1 MSLWSSIALADQ
13 MRNYKHSIDQ
23 SLPGF
28 LTAYDFNECTG
39 PKSAPSVANGNSD
52 PFARLQ
58 RFYQF
63 EEGTGTTTA
72 ESRCSTVSVA
82 ATLDDSAMW
91 TTRTN
96 GGNAITLGA
105 TDAKQLDV
113 GDLSYLVEDEGSMMF
128 WIKTNQVPTGTWP
141 WAWPGL
147 YVTERAGVKGD
158 LVWGQLNPSG
168 KIGMLVHNTNY
179 PSTAT
184 VNDNNWHHVAI
195 HHSAFTG
202 EIKIW
207 VDFTLDSTHA
217 GPVYSRFM
225 NIGMSCSAATCS
237 NANIDLPAKT
247 QMQNWGHTV
256 TGHSAST
263 FTYTPYDAVVVSETV
278 SSSSTLWQ
286 KLIDVGVLNFEGAC
300 DNEYRIGTGG
310 SSNLGGSTTCN
321 VLDSNHFITKGYSGV
336 VTVSTSTGSLGYVR
350 PVIADVKIL
359 LQYTSS
365 ANDDRLVYI
374 DGGGTLD
381 DASITPARRVFYPA
395 QFTNKFTAD
404 GTVFFNRSL
413 EYAASRVDHG
423 LTKLGERPSSK
434 AQFLSASVD
443 DFMVFDTLMTQTI
456 VDAYKLFKTATC
468 PAGDAALVQSPA
480 WTSTDDNSNLV
491 DTDFVRWSAVHTT
504 LPATPSISGLFA
516 RYNIPLVNDFL
527 DTQVSATV
535 AGFYSATV
543 LSDRTGTPAIGTNPY
558 SFNIIPG
565 PMVPGKTVLTGQST
579 VIAGVSGSFV
589 ANLYDQYNNNV
600 TAHPLT
606 VTLNQGGTNVVAS
619 VAKQTASYLVT
630 YNLTLAGPFST
641 LLNGHTGSQKTIT
654 VQPTIAD
661 PRLTTISTSPP
672 ANSVAGTGFAFNIRE
687 RDVFAN
693 DRSQSMLTWTASWA
707 SPSAPSVVASVST
720 TNNGFHTVTTN
731 LTLVATYSISLTS
744 SSQSPYAS
752 VSSVTV
758 IPNAAYHG
766 TSRID
771 PIQST
776 AVAGSGFTTVVQ
788 LKDAF
793 GNNRTT
799 NDENGLLTYQATSPG
814 KSPISENTKFGGPV
828 DGSYRAIFVPTLT
841 GPYTVNAMLYGQP
854 IGDSPRQITILPAT
868 TNAGKSF
875 VWGSGMATTTAGLG
889 SIVYIQA
896 RDVYENNRTVGT
908 GDNWIVTV
916 TPTPATG
923 PTVVTHDNAAG
934 QYRVSWNAT
943 VATQYTL
950 TVKLSSSN
958 VGNTPATATVLP
970 NVATVRSQIPSP
982 FVATRA
988 GWKQPLLV
996 VALDAFGN
1004 NVSTTNDNFDVS
1016 VRNPSAGNAI
1026 VWQPQAEDKSVDGA
1040 ARYFFSV
1047 NMTQTG
1053 SFQTWVHLAGQHI
1066 AGSPFSFTG
1075 FPDVISPK
1083 HSVIEGNARFGGVA
1097 GQPRSL
1103 QMSPKDRF
1111 NNSLSSCT
1119 TQYDNSLAY
1128 NADGY
1133 FPTTEW
1139 TVGMWVYRHITGT
1152 NTDQVLIS
1160 VMRGSSNDFMNLRN
1174 IADLRNLLKIDGTQV
1189 QKLTG
1194 LSVPVQQWVYVTS
1207 RRQGDKYWTS
1217 VGNTEVQSTGF
1228 PSGPFDAPSPGVA
1241 TTITFGQEQDSPLGS
1256 FQTTQYLQARLDEYS
1271 VWSRKMTLAEVQTLS
1286 TQPLLGTEADL
1297 VSWYDFNECSGQFIT
1312 DKGPYGVHLTVS
1324 YNVVW
1329 VKEMSPAGKPIATN
1343 FNTGTGGQ
1351 LAAASFT
1358 GVSDPQAFYHTD
1370 GINVTVS
1377 GSYTVSPKHP
1387 TSNELFGS
1395 APYQTVIVPAGPHV
1409 PLTVVEG
1416 PALRGACVAGLRC
1429 DLTLQLRDQYFNN
1442 RTDTTQPVNFAVTYP
1457 NSVSAVVSPIPN
1469 QGMYMASVAYNISG
1483 PIAISITGGGMT
1495 VLGSPFQT
1503 VVHAAPVAAA
1513 QSMAHAFTNTVNGG
1527 SLLVLAKDVFNNTQ
1541 SVQAVTFQVT
1551 VQHQIYAGVTIA
1563 ATTTAIGNGYH
1574 RATYNATVSGM
1585 YTISTKYGGQDV
1597 INSPQVIDMLPAG
1610 THGPTS
1616 IVNEVTGTRIA
1627 GDELTINVQSR
1638 DQFGNNRTVTSD
1650 IVTVNIQGTSPNGVN
1665 VQIAA
1670 TVQAASPSSSGKYV
1684 AAVTPT
1690 IAATYSINTVLNGWN
1705 APVPATQT
1713 IHAAPVS
1720 TPTSVI
1726 FGPGFTGGTAGVPV
1740 NVTVQLRDQYQNN
1753 RTSGSHTMHY
1763 RVLAQNDNSVAA
1775 NGTSTLQN
1783 SALQLYG
1790 VSYTLTI
1797 AKSYTVSM
1805 FYESVGGALITGSTY
1820 AITIVPAPISASKTT
1835 AVATTT
1841 LTSFGVLATATFDV
1855 VARDAFENIRPTNA
1869 DTINI
1874 ASNDNAVLTVDS
1886 ATMSHVTAS
1895 TYRGSYTTH
1904 TRGVAQI
1911 SIRVNGNT
1919 EHIVGSPF
1927 NIEVLG
1933 IANITS
1939 MTPAFGPVT
1948 GGTKLTLYGNNF
1960 VDSSTFLQAKV
1971 GNTPCTST
1979 QFVSVTQCICTT
1991 PAGTLT
1997 NYTLS
2002 VSNNLQNFSAPSS
2015 TEFMYI
2021 PLETVTSFT
2030 PNNAPIYGRVLVTI
2044 SGTNFRSS
2052 PFLTCK
2058 FGNAPITEPVVFVSP
2073 SEIVCSAPQN
2083 DVGLVDVQVANNGET
2098 FAKDPVNQFKYIE
2111 PFSPLCRV
2119 EGELSV
2125 GIPERQKLGIAY
2137 YPNLAVNASYTGSTS
2152 GRLNGIS
2159 PEGVVD
2165 GDRCCKKTVANEGF
2179 KCGVAFPQMLSNATE
2194 LVQFVIELNRE
2205 AFVNEFVSSWYL
2217 PCRNQP
2223 AYYDIDYFDGGS
2235 QQWVQVLQ
2243 RVTKAD
2249 AISIAP
2255 QRSCFFIPSDI
2266 NDVSLCL
2273 DFMTTEIRASKFRVR
2288 FNNTEFWMGVLDV
2301 TTDGGWIFEFEAHGV
2316 FTDIPEFMYV
2326 ETNGINGS
2334 TVVSTPNTV
2343 LGALAIASQ
2352 NHQREFLLGN
2362 DTSST
2367 TFSLK
2372 LTSNGND
2379 VTSNY
2384 LRGTKIKSLTLGRLN
2399 FTDLYLFNPLVGQYT
2414 LTLSSDAYP
2423 TISTIISNFTV
2434 GEGPAVSM
2442 SVVSA
2447 TTQTSQSVRNLTLNT
2462 YTIRAYDS
2470 GGNWVGA
2477 TDSQRTIGATLVASN
2492 ASATLSGRVYETMT
2506 TGQVIFDEL
2515 SLLSPVVGTHRIF
2528 FTSAGL
2534 SNASIT
2540 ITVTNGPADTAIVT
2554 TTKTSFKSA
2563 ASVVLN
2569 DFTVSLRDAGN
2580 VQTPL
2585 ADSGFLV
2592 EVKLLN
2598 GSYSMSGT
2606 QVKSASNGAVV
2617 FSGLTLTNPTA
2628 GTLAFVF
2635 GSTNLLVNGSMQ
2647 IAIEIGAP
2655 VRLQI
2660 GNAPRTRYQ
2669 SRVSTV
2675 LDTYIVWGMDA
2686 GGSFVGATDVATRTV
2701 TVNLLNTTTSV
2712 FTSHGSTFTM
2722 TQGNST
2728 AVGLTFNRPALGTYA
2743 FRFSCAG
2750 LESVDTSIVVETGPA
2765 YEIVRSSAGVVS
2777 VNTSVITNIP
2787 SVTFVLH
2794 DAGGAVVGDLDTQ
2807 NRTVTVSCNVSS
2819 VLRGSGAVGYMV
2831 NGTLSLS
2838 EIGFDRP
2845 PAGSYRLTFTSN
2857 GLQSAT
2863 LDVIVS
2869 TGDPSALVLS
2879 VVNPGAQYPSAAS
2892 VKLNDITLAAV
2903 DASGTQVQ
2911 ADRVFGRNVTVSSLN
2926 VSTSFLSGTTWVAY
2940 AGQAQVLFNDLY
2952 LNAPPATVVR
2962 INFAANGLTP
2972 AFVDIHVVVG
2982 QPYRLY
2988 VASAGKESYP
2998 TAALVTLDSITI
3010 GTLDIGGT
3018 ISTSLNGASV
3028 NVSGSDGLMLSGTLK
3043 QPTTGGTTTFSS
3055 IQAVRPTNRNYTLM
3069 FTASGLLSVNRS
3081 LQVTEGPAYALKFTN
3096 ANGGTYASNDI
3107 VHLDALPLITVDAV
3121 GNQVPI
3127 GLAAQHNVTVYLT
3140 NSTGQSLFGGIRS
3153 VNMTTTSVSFGNLSM
3168 ITPLFGVYEL
3178 EFRAAGLQ
3186 STRTSFTITIG
3197 TPRSLRVEGSTT
3209 LSVETSVLVQVP
3221 PIVVKGY
3228 DAANSFVG
3236 SVDTMNRTV
3245 VVDLVPN
3252 SAAITGSWTTKSY
3265 HSQVVLDKLQL
3276 VKPKRGSY
3284 TLVISSPGLQNAS
3297 VSLEITMGLPFSL
3310 KLSPD
3315 MVSTVSDY
3323 SQTLPTIN
3331 CTVLDAGGDP
3341 TTRSRSNN
3349 HACGSQIQLLVT
3361 TNSTSPADLL
3371 AGSSLSVSVT
3381 NGITALT
3388 DIRMRNASIG
3398 MHALYVKACGLVNTS
3413 ASVQVNVGPARG
3425 LSIQAPKHTGVTVKS
3440 TAVSRLDDIN
3450 VIGVDAGGAMVL
3462 STDNSVRSV
3471 TVTAIGSVSS
3481 VGFSARNMTQGNV
3494 TFAGLGLTAPK
3505 IGNYQMAFSSV
3516 GLSFV
3521 QIPLT
3526 VIEGPPTAMITG
3538 TIDPF
3543 NSALEVNV
3551 TAFEVYLVDA
3561 GGNNITDPTH
3571 SSYDIVISSA
3581 YPSSLLFGRMT
3592 YTMSGASARVDGL
3605 VMAKPLASQYSIL
3618 VNSTAPGVPSKTL
3631 SMFVVAGDPHSVVT
3645 LGTATSSIASKRTIL
3660 LPSIKLRV
3668 LDVAT
3673 NPSAVPTTNFDVA
3686 VSIPGLNLLGQS
3698 NYKFSFGDVSLFD
3711 LRFENPMQGN
3721 YTIFVHVVG
3730 LRNLSYPLQV
3740 VQGPATKLLIG
3751 SHPKTPLKSQVLTTL
3766 PSFTVTTLDAGG
3778 NFTRLGTGTVS
3789 VRSNI
3794 HNNLLQGTLS
3804 KSMVNGTVAFED
3816 LRLSRP
3822 TPGTYRLFVN
3832 MTDNNG
3838 VEGAWTEL
3846 LVEIGEPEV
3855 FRVMDRGSS
3864 SYPSTSETV
3873 MDAIKLQAFDPG
3885 NSFVGPLDTMIR
3897 PSNVTIIGTNV
3908 TMKNS
3913 GGKANMVNGS
3923 VLISNAVLLAPRQG
3937 RYVMTV
3943 QVAGLPPQSLWVDVT
3958 PGPSTR
3964 MEMFF
3969 PAVGVNVTVTS
3980 TLETAV
3986 GVVQMR
3992 TLDAGGNI
4000 NGAADGQS
4008 RNLLAS
4014 VLRSTGS
4021 ATGSKVSLVASGV
4034 NSVMTD
4040 GAATFSNLKLIRP
4053 YVGLHT
4059 LEISTSGLASA
4070 FVNVVVLPGP
4080 VSGLLAPVTAN
4091 DVPLSAT
4098 YLGGGTGRVSLPS
4111 MTVTTIDV
4119 SDNVQSNTS
4128 VPRMVT
4134 LTVASVGGSASVV
4147 GSSIIVSKS
4156 VSNPIAAGTT
4166 TQSTGTN
4173 GKAVFADIELVAK
4186 SGEYVLTFSSA
4197 GLTTTTKRMMI
4208 QPGPAYTAEIVRNA
4222 SLVYQNDR
4230 TALPV
4235 QPLLK
4240 LVDDQG
4246 NFINATGT
4254 NGLVLSIAPAVQQ
4267 LQGEFSIFT
4276 NGLTSFTSIS
4286 FLGVYGRSYQF
4297 TFSLQDN
4304 VGSPVNPSRVV
4315 VIPNAVTAVQC
4326 EEIRAGSQADAN
4338 TGTNCVCKPGYA
4350 AQESSQPCKA
4360 CRSGEYQPESNQV
4373 ECLSC
4378 PAFMDTQGFQASQS
4392 SDLCQ
4397 CIDGYFELAEK
4408 DSKGSRACARCT
4420 TGGVCKQGQSIR
4432 AQPGFFS
4439 FKEGSSTFYQCFNPK
4454 ACQGGLN
4461 NTCAKGYTG
4470 PLCSVCE
4477 DGYGSFGS
4485 TCTVCGEPEGSVS
4498 ERGRREG
4505 E

>member
-3197 TPRSLRVEGSTT
+3197 TPRSLRVEGTGS
-3209 LSVETSVLVQVP
+3209 SEIVLDSEPVSMIPTITVRS
-3221 PIVVKGY
+3221 Y
-3228 DAANSFVG
+3228 DVAGSFVG
-3236 SVDTMNRTV
+3236 SVDTANRTV
-3245 VVDLVPN
+3245 VVEMHPQNGQLLGAWTYTMVN
-3252 SAAITGSWTTKSY
+3252 S
-3265 HSQVVLDKLQL
+3265 VVQMDNLRLGNTQ
-3276 VKPKRGSY
+3276 RGNY
-3284 TLVISSPGLQNAS
+3284 TLVFSTTSGISNTS
-3297 VSLEITMGLPFSL
+3297 VQVRVKKGQAISLSSTPEV
-3310 KLSPD
+3310 
-3315 MVSTVSDY
+3315 VSVVSDY
-3323 SQTLPTIN
+3323 ASTVPMINVTI
-3331 CTVLDAGGDP
+3331 LDAGGDLTNRSP
-3341 TTRSRSNN
+3341 YHSSCGFPITTKVLSNSSS
-3349 HACGSQIQLLVT
+3349 ASF
-3361 TNSTSPADLL
+3361 L
-3371 AGSSLSVSVT
+3371 AGSSVLMTSSSGVLMLSDLIVQ
-3381 NGITALT
+3381 NATAGNYRL
-3388 DIRMRNASIG
+3388 SIES
-3398 MHALYVKACGLVNTS
+3398 CGLRNS
-3413 ASVQVNVGPARG
+3413 SVELVVNVGPARS
-3425 LSIQAPKHTGVTVKS
+3425 LSVESPNQGFEIKS
-3440 TAVSRLDDIN
+3440 AVNSVVPSIVVNGR
-3450 VIGVDAGGAMVL
+3450 DAGNNFVGTNDGLTRTL
-3462 STDNSVRSV
+3462 SLTQFG
-3471 TVTAIGSVSS
+3471 GSSL
-3481 VGFSARNMTQGNV
+3481 TIEGNV
-3494 TFAGLGLTAPK
+3494 TTMMK
-3505 IGNYQMAFSSV
+3505 NGNGSFE

-3521 QIPLT
+3521 RPKIGMYMFRIESAGMILATLKVNVVEGIPDRMVVGASPQVISDALVNVSTISVRFVDAGSNAITNPEHSSYGLNVTVFDPATIGGKLMYVAVNASVAVDGLT
-3526 VIEGPPTAMITG
+3526 MEKPLSRYYTVELRTNAVGV
-3538 TIDPF
+3538 
-3543 NSALEVNV
+3543 SAVNV
-3551 TAFEVYLVDA
+3551 TWFVFPGTA
-3561 GGNNITDPTH
+3561 TQ
-3571 SSYDIVISSA
+3571 SVISGSIPA
-3581 YPSSLLFGRMT
+3581 
-3592 YTMSGASARVDGL
+3592 
-3605 VMAKPLASQYSIL
+3605 PLASD
-3618 VNSTAPGVPSKTL
+3618 NSVLIPPVIVIAKDAAGNEAFNPDSK
-3631 SMFVVAGDPHSVVT
+3631 FDVVAEIVGLKISG
-3645 LGTATSSIASKRTIL
+3645 GTSFQMESGATSVNGIRL
-3660 LPSIKLRV
+3660 L
-3668 LDVAT
+3668 
-3673 NPSAVPTTNFDVA
+3673 NPV
-3686 VSIPGLNLLGQS
+3686 
-3698 NYKFSFGDVSLFD
+3698 
-3711 LRFENPMQGN
+3711 QGN
-3721 YTIFVHVVG
+3721 YTLNIQVVG
-3730 LRNLSYPLQV
+3730 LNNISVPIRVIN
-3740 VQGPATKLLIG
+3740 GPPKSLAISGG
-3751 SHPKTPLKSQVLTTL
+3751 SSFEFASQVLSNV
-3766 PSFTVTTLDAGG
+3766 PSITVQTNDAGG
-3778 NFTRLGTGTVS
+3778 
-3789 VRSNI
+3789 
-3794 HNNLLQGTLS
+3794 LLT
-3804 KSMVNGTVAFED
+3804 KV
-3816 LRLSRP
+3816 
-3822 TPGTYRLFVN
+3822 
-3832 MTDNNG
+3832 G
-3838 VEGAWTEL
+3838 V
-3846 LVEIGEPEV
+3846 
-3855 FRVMDRGSS
+3855 
-3864 SYPSTSETV
+3864 
-3873 MDAIKLQAFDPG
+3873 
-3885 NSFVGPLDTMIR
+3885 
-3897 PSNVTIIGTNV
+3897 SNVTASVDGQPNMLVGQRTVSINNGQAVFTGLQMVRPSASVGSYTIRFKSSVSLTETTVNVKIVRGPPELFRVTQRGRTSVPCVEVTSLDTIVIGAFDAGNTFVGDVDNDRAANISVVGTNV
-3908 TMKNS
+3908 TMLSS
-3913 GGKANMVNGS
+3913 GTQTTMINGTAKFDTKI
-3923 VLISNAVLLAPRQG
+3923 VAPKVG
-3937 RYVMTV
+3937 RYVMMI
-3943 QVAGLPPQSLWVDVT
+3943 QVGELASQMLWVDVT